1 MNGIEIKRHS
11 LSHILAQAIQREI
24 DADIKLWVWPAI
36 ANWFYYDVYGATIK
50 EENINNLQSQVEKI
64 IKEWQKIIKIDT
76 NYELA
81 IEINEFL
88 NQEFKIE
95 MINELVNEWEKNFS
109 FYLNT
114 INIDAK
120 EWLLKWLSQSYQS
133 KYEKINNFLEDKW
146 IKIEGE
152 YIVFID
158 ICKGPHVENTN
169 VIDNKW
175 VKIAKLA
182 WAYWKGDE
190 NNIMM
195 QRVYGYAFDTKEEL
209 KEYINFLEDAKK
221 RDHRI
226 LWQQLDL
233 FCFSDLVWPGLPL
246 FTPKWT
252 LLKELLQN
260 KIEKICRGYWFKKVM
275 TPHLAKID
283 LYNIS
288 WHATKFA
295 DELFHVTSEKKH
307 ELVMKPV
314 QCPHQ
319 TQIFASRPRSYKEL
333 PIRYMESEKQYR
345 AEKKWEVWGLSRV
358 YAITVEDGHSF
369 CTIDQI
375 KQEVI
380 NMVNII
386 KEFYTPLWLRWKH
399 WVSLSVRDYEN
410 MDKYIWTLQDW
421 DKAETM
427 LEEISNELWLNAVKC
442 EWEAALYW
450 PKLDFMF
457 KDALWREIQIP
468 TVQLDFATPQRF
480 KLKYSDENWNDT
492 APVMIHRAILW
503 SYERLIMLLI
513 EHFAWAFPVWLSP
526 VQVKIIP
533 VVSKFVEW
541 ARLFQKKLEDNWIRV
556 EIDTTDHSLNKKI
569 RNAELEKSPY
579 IVIIWEKEIENWILS
594 IREYSTKLQF
604 EMSVDELITKIKQ
617 LENNQ
622 Q

>member
-24 DADIKLWVWPAI
+24 DADIKLGVGPAI
-36 ANWFYYDVYGATIK
+36 ANGFYYDVYGATIK

-64 IKEWQKIIKIDT
+64 IKEGQKIIKIDT

-95 MINELVNEWEKNFS
+95 MINELVNEGEKNFS

-120 EWLLKWLSQSYQS
+120 EGLLKGLSQSYQS
-133 KYEKINNFLEDKW
+133 KYEKINNFLEDKG

-169 VIDNKW
+169 VIDNKG

-182 WAYWKGDE
+182 GAYWKGDE

-226 LWQQLDL
+226 LGQQLDL
-233 FCFSDLVWPGLPL
+233 FCFSDLVGPGLPL
-246 FTPKWT
+246 FTPKGT

-260 KIEKICRGYWFKKVM
+260 KIEKICRGYGFKKVM

-288 WHATKFA
+288 GHATKFA

-345 AEKKWEVWGLSRV
+345 AEKKGEVGGLSRV

-386 KEFYTPLWLRWKH
+386 KEFYTPLGLRGKH

-410 MDKYIWTLQDW
+410 MDKYIGTLQDW

-427 LEEISNELWLNAVKC
+427 LEEISNELGLNAVKC
-442 EWEAALYW
+442 EGEAALYG

-457 KDALWREIQIP
+457 KDALGREIQIP

-480 KLKYSDENWNDT
+480 KLKYSDENGNDT
-492 APVMIHRAILW
+492 APVMIHRAILG

-513 EHFAWAFPVWLSP
+513 EHFAGAFPVWLSP

-533 VVSKFVEW
+533 VVSKFVEG
-541 ARLFQKKLEDNWIRV
+541 ARLFQKKLEDNGIRV

-579 IVIIWEKEIENWILS
+579 IVIIGEKEIENGILS